1 MIIWLPHL
9 HIKTENLLENELLT
23 KVSGRTICV
32 LYKLNVK
39 SKYGTTLLNILDLN
53 SLLSEKNLGD
63 MKHASLKYTSNL
75 HIYIY

>member
-23 KVSGRTICV
+23 KVSGRIICV

-39 SKYGTTLLNILDLN
+39 S
-53 SLLSEKNLGD
+53 
-63 MKHASLKYTSNL
+63 
-75 HIYIY
+75 

>member
-1 MIIWLPHL
+1 MFITPVVDFKTPILIFSLKYLSLTESCMIIWLPHL

-39 SKYGTTLLNILDLN
+39 S
-53 SLLSEKNLGD
+53 
-63 MKHASLKYTSNL
+63 
-75 HIYIY
+75 